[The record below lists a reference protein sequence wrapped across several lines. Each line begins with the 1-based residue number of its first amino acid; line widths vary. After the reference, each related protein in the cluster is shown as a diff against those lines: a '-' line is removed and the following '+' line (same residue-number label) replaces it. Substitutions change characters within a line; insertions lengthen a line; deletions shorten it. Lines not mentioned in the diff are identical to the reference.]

1 MKSLIASVF
10 VVCMGLPVWAQG
22 CPAPGDYSDELA
34 SLFDDARAAPSEAA
48 ARGASEG
55 LWKVYLRAPDA
66 DAQAILDRGMARRD
80 GYDFLGAK
88 TEFDRLIAYCP
99 DYAEGWNQRAFVY
112 YLQGDFVR
120 ALADLDEAL
129 ARTPDHVAAQSGR
142 ALTLMQLGQ
151 RDDARTQMLEA
162 LANNPWLSERALIA
176 PGAPL
181 GPQTPAVPNAQGED
195 I

>member
-1 MKSLIASVF
+1 MKHLVLSAF
-10 VVCMGLPVWAQG
+10 VLCLSGPALAEG
-22 CPAPGDYSDELA
+22 CPAPKDHAAELA
-34 SLFDDARAAPSEAA
+34 SLFEEARAAPTEAA
-48 ARGASEG
+48 ARAAAEG

-66 DAQAILDRGMARRD
+66 DAQAILDRGLARRD
-80 GYDFLGAK
+80 AYDFLGAK
-88 TEFDRLIAYCP
+88 GEFDRLIAYCP
-99 DYAEGWNQRAFVY
+99 AYAEGWNQRAFVY

-151 RDDARTQMLEA
+151 RDDARAQMLEA
-162 LANNPWLSERALIA
+162 LDNNPWLSERALIA

-181 GPQTPAVPNAQGED
+181 GPQRAVAPEEGEE

>member
-1 MKSLIASVF
+1 MKAWSAVVFSL
-10 VVCMGLPVWAQG
+10 CLGLPVWADD
-22 CPAPGDYSDELA
+22 CPAPRDHSDELA
-34 SLFDDARAAPSEAA
+34 ALFEQARAAPSEAA
-48 ARGASEG
+48 SRSAAEG
-55 LWKVYLRAPDA
+55 LWQVYLRAPDA
-66 DAQAILDRGMARRD
+66 QAQEVLDRGMARRD
-80 GYDFLGAK
+80 SYDYLGAK
-88 TEFDRLIAYCP
+88 ADFDRLIAYCP

-129 ARTPDHVAAQSGR
+129 ARLPDHVPAQSGR

-151 RDDARTQMLEA
+151 LEDARAQLLAA

-181 GPQTPAVPNAQGED
+181 GPQPEVDPGKD

>member
-1 MKSLIASVF
+1 M
-10 VVCMGLPVWAQG
+10 
-22 CPAPGDYSDELA
+22 DHSDELA
-34 SLFDDARAAPSEAA
+34 RLFDDARAAPTEAA
-48 ARGASEG
+48 ARGVAEG
-55 LWKVYLRAPDA
+55 LWNVYLRAPDA
-66 DAQAILDRGMARRD
+66 DAQAILDRGMARRE

-99 DYAEGWNQRAFVY
+99 AYAEGWNQRAFVY
-112 YLQGDFVR
+112 FLQGDFVR

-129 ARTPDHVAAQSGR
+129 ARTPNHVAAQSGR

-151 RDDARTQMLEA
+151 REDARAQLLEA
-162 LANNPWLSERALIA
+162 LENNPWLSERALIA

-181 GPQTPAVPNAQGED
+181 GPQVSDAPGED

>member
-1 MKSLIASVF
+1 MKPLVAAF
-10 VVCMGLPVWAQG
+10 VVMCLGLPLWADE
-22 CPAPGDYSDELA
+22 CPAPQDHSDELA
-34 SLFDDARAAPSEAA
+34 ALFDDARAAPSEAA
-48 ARGASEG
+48 ARPVAEG

-66 DAQAILDRGMARRD
+66 QAQEVLDRGMTRRD
-80 GYDFLGAK
+80 SFDYLGAK
-88 TEFDRLIAYCP
+88 ADFDRLIAHCP

-129 ARTPDHVAAQSGR
+129 ARTPDHVPAQSGR

-151 RDDARTQMLEA
+151 HEDARAQLLAA

-181 GPQTPAVPNAQGED
+181 GPKGSADPGKD

>member
-1 MKSLIASVF
+1 MKGLSAVVF
-10 VVCMGLPVWAQG
+10 VMCLGLPVWADD
-22 CPAPGDYSDELA
+22 CPAPQDHSDELA
-34 SLFDDARAAPSEAA
+34 ALFDDARAARSEAA
-48 ARGASEG
+48 ARGAAEG
-55 LWKVYLRAPDA
+55 LWQVYLRAPDA
-66 DAQAILDRGMARRD
+66 QAQEVLDRGMARRD
-80 GYDFLGAK
+80 SYDYLGAK
-88 TEFDRLIAYCP
+88 ADFDRLIAYCP

-129 ARTPDHVAAQSGR
+129 ARLPDHVPAQSGR

-151 RDDARTQMLEA
+151 RADARAQLLAA

-181 GPQTPAVPNAQGED
+181 GPQLSADPGKD

>member
-1 MKSLIASVF
+1 MRTLVAAVF
-10 VVCMGLPVWAQG
+10 VVCLGLPVWAAD
-22 CPAPGDYSDELA
+22 CPAPADHSDELA
-34 SLFDDARAAPSEAA
+34 TLFEQARAAPTEMA
-48 ARGASEG
+48 ARAATDG

-66 DAQAILDRGMARRD
+66 EAQAVLDRGMARRD
-80 GYDFLGAK
+80 SYDYLGAK
-88 TEFDRLIAYCP
+88 TDFDRLIAYCP

-129 ARTPDHVAAQSGR
+129 ARTPDHVPAQSGR

-151 RDDARTQMLEA
+151 REEARAQLLEA

-181 GPQTPAVPNAQGED
+181 GPQPPADPGKD